1 MAVVSKV
8 KGSTGVLSK
17 AEMEVNNV
25 ARVELMLRSVVLARL
40 TTELNSM
47 EREVTSLTEELSSGE
62 VVRVT
67 VELMSVLGE
76 VFRLTA
82 ELSSVEKVL
91 TNLMEKV
98 LTSLTEK
105 VLTSMM
111 EKVVISLM

>member
-1 MAVVSKV
+1 M

-76 VFRLTA
+76 VASLIA
-82 ELSSVEKVL
+82 ELSSVEKAVPS
-91 TNLMEKV
+91 LM
-98 LTSLTEK
+98 EK